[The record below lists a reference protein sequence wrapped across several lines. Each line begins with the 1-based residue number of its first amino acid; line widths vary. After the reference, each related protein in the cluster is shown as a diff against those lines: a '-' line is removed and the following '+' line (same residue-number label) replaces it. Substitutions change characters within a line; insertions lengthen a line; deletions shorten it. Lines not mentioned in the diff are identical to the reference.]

1 MPLRRRRVEDDVT
14 ETRVAQTADEEVVE
28 EHVPP
33 PPPPRIWPWL
43 LLLLL
48 LVVGGLVA
56 YFLLTRGDDK
66 TTMPN
71 VIGLREDQARA
82 RLAEAQLEADVDRR
96 PSRRPRG
103 IVFAQVPGAGAQLG
117 EGERVEILV
126 SSQLARIPVPSV
138 EDLSAAEARQRLEAA
153 GFEVRVRRV
162 FAGAPRGRVIDQDP
176 RGGDRAPRGSTVE
189 LIVSRGRNLNRVPD
203 VIGMQ
208 EDEAVQALR
217 AREFVPRIFDV
228 PSEEPRG
235 TVVAQVPRGGVL
247 GPPDARVRINV
258 SSGDPGSTATE
269 RQQTEPEPGA
279 AVRVPNVVGLPQTSA
294 LGRLRRLGLNGIV
307 TFTRSSRPRGG
318 VVRQVP
324 AAGTS
329 VARGSD
335 VRIVVSAGP
344 SPARVTVP
352 DVIGQDQPAATQ
364 TLEDAG
370 FIVDVIRVQVEDP
383 ADDGM
388 VTDQQ
393 PAGGTSAPRGVVVT
407 LFVGSAG

>member
-48 LVVGGLVA
+48 LVVGGLAA
-56 YFLLTRGDDK
+56 YFLLTRDEDK

-103 IVFAQVPGAGAQLG
+103 IVFAQVPGAGAQLD

-138 EDLSAAEARQRLEAA
+138 EDLSAAEARERLEAA
-153 GFEVRVRRV
+153 GFEVRARRV
-162 FAGAPRGRVIDQDP
+162 FAGAPRGRVIEQDP

-189 LIVSRGRNLNRVPD
+189 LIVSKGRNLNRVPD

-208 EDEAVQALR
+208 EDQAVRALR

-258 SSGDPGSTATE
+258 SSGDPASTATE
-269 RQQTEPEPGA
+269 RQQTEPGA

-294 LGRLRRLGLNGIV
+294 LGRLRRVGLNGIV
-307 TFTRSSRPRGG
+307 TYARSSRPRGG

-352 DVIGQDQPAATQ
+352 DVIGLEQPAATQ

-370 FIVDVIRVQVEDP
+370 FIVDVIRAPVEDP
-383 ADDGM
+383 ADDGI
-388 VTDQQ
+388 VVDQQ
-393 PAGGTSAPRGVVVT
+393 PAGGTSAPRGAVVT
-407 LFVGSAG
+407 IFVGSGG